1 MMFGGGMIL
10 IWVAL
15 LIGIVYLVKY
25 LMDHNRQEIGGHPS
39 KSVLQ
44 ILKKRCAKGEINREE
59 FEAMKSDLGE

>member
-15 LIGIVYLVKY
+15 LIGIVYLIKY
-25 LMDHNRQEIGGHPS
+25 LMDNNRQKIGGHPS

-44 ILKKRCAKGEINREE
+44 ILKERYAKGEINREE